1 VRTRR
6 LNTSVQFRCE
16 IPNEETAK
24 KNLRG
29 IFLRTQGTQCNGADS
44 YTDPAKYTAGLRHPL
59 HYKVH
64 IHGLQYTP
72 GEERQRLGTLERAL
86 IQYTSRTGKTVNVGL
101 ITRSGGRSKIG
112 GRHTVSEA
120 LSSAVQTQLRRMQLV
135 NARPPAE

>member
-1 VRTRR
+1 MRTRR

-64 IHGLQYTP
+64 IHRPTIYARRGAPTT
-72 GEERQRLGTLERAL
+72 GNARAST